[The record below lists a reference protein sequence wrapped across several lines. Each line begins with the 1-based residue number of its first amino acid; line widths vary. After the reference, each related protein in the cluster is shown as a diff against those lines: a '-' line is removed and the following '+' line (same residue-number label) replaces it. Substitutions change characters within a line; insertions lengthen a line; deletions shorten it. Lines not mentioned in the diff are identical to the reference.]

1 MVSICEC
8 YLMHRGQSSG
18 LCLSNSNTL
27 TAFIPC
33 PYVFIILTGLCAYF
47 LHCLDTQHISHPTYS
62 TNQFLSQSQLF
73 SVYLCDMRGSL
84 LVLVNFDCCFGQCSY
99 NHQHHLAINWS
110 CSRESEQ
117 NELGVIMCMP
127 LATGAYLNVTAA
139 CGPGGSQSYLTILN
153 W

>member
-33 PYVFIILTGLCAYF
+33 PYVFIILTGSCAYF

-117 NELGVIMCMP
+117 NELGVIMRMP
-127 LATGAYLNVTAA
+127 LATRAYLNVTAA